1 MKRLGLSEV
10 WRQSCVLVS
19 VALRV
24 PADGLVDEGVTPGG
38 IEKGNLWSLGR
49 LGEVLGLSTPL
60 GVLIEKDGMLRG
72 NLGFGIVAILEF

>member
-24 PADGLVDEGVTPGG
+24 PAGGLVDKRVTPGG
-38 IEKGNLWSLGR
+38 IEKGNL
-49 LGEVLGLSTPL
+49 
-60 GVLIEKDGMLRG
+60 
-72 NLGFGIVAILEF
+72 